1 MQPLLHMLLLMLGR
15 PVVDR
20 TGLTG
25 HYSFTLRCAPTYA
38 MRPVVNGQMQAL
50 SADEEG
56 LPDLFTAIKEQLGL
70 RLDPVKAPIEVLVV
84 DHIERP
90 SEN

>member
-1 MQPLLHMLLLMLGR
+1 
-15 PVVDR
+15 
-20 TGLTG
+20 
-25 HYSFTLRCAPTYA
+25 